1 MINVQILPE
10 PKSTKFSQQTF
21 NLKKRLSGKVLQ
33 SIDKTIKDFPN
44 RAERALSSA
53 GLKVKFIVVDK
64 FSDQEYKIE
73 IGTKGIIVFGG
84 STNGLFHGYQSLLQ
98 ILSQCESKIP
108 CGIIQDNPDIQTRS
122 YHLDLRSHK
131 FKIAYIKNLF
141 RELAKLKFNTVVI
154 EYQDTFPFSKEKFIT
169 GNMHFSKDQIA
180 ELNKAAEDV
189 GIELIPY
196 QNVLGQLDYILDL
209 EPYSNLSLKSTN
221 ISFGNRELDISN
233 NKAVKLM
240 SGLLDELSS
249 THTSKKIFLSALNNN
264 DACQNIDEDVQLCE
278 KKAAYLAGLAKLAA
292 KKGKTPIIWADLF
305 DKCPDIL
312 SELPEKTIIVTRHLS
327 TQTELSK
334 QIKLF
339 SDAGLNPAASGT
351 ILQSPDNEF
360 ARDTARSVQNIAEA
374 AKVAKKSPATG
385 LFVYSSTTI
394 DGAPMKPANGYSVD
408 FMSGTR
414 RMHINTTW
422 YSISAASEFS
432 WNASNPDEKSFASK
446 WPLFFFGINEKNLVQ
461 LQLLQSKDYFS
472 GATNAEITRDRKKII
487 KLISELKVPQK
498 KEILAFIDFYARL
511 AIHAVHVRQ
520 IFSHP
525 PKKQEIALLRGE
537 IARLKDKHSNIMKDS
552 LYSREISDEQKYL
565 FGHTEILLKRLV
577 RK

>member
-10 PKSTKFSQQTF
+10 PKSAKFSQQTL
-21 NLKKRLSGKVLQ
+21 NLKKKLSGKVLQ

-44 RAERALSSA
+44 RAERALSST

-131 FKIAYIKNLF
+131 FKAAYIKNIF

-169 GNMHFSKDQIA
+169 GNIHFSKDQIA
-180 ELNKAAEDV
+180 ELNKAAGDV

-196 QNVLGQLDYILDL
+196 QNVLGGLDYILDL
-209 EPYSNLSLKSTN
+209 EPYSNLSLKSNN
-221 ISFGNRELDISN
+221 ISFGSRKLDISN

-249 THTSKKIFLSALNNN
+249 THTSKKIFLSAMNNSACNNN
-264 DACQNIDEDVQLCE
+264 DDIQLSE
-278 KKAAYLAGLAKLAA
+278 KKAAYIATLAKSVA
-292 KKGKTPIIWADLF
+292 KKGQIPIVWADLF

-312 SELPEKTIIVTRHLS
+312 SELPEKTIIVTRHLT
-327 TQTELSK
+327 TQTELLK
-334 QIKLF
+334 QIKRF
-339 SDAGLNPAASGT
+339 NAAGLNPAASGT

-374 AKVAKKSPATG
+374 AKVVKKSPAKG
-385 LFVYSSTTI
+385 LFVYSATTT
-394 DGAPMKPANGYSVD
+394 DGAPTKPANGYSVD

-422 YSISAASEFS
+422 YSISAASEFA
-432 WNASNPDEKSFASK
+432 WNASNPDEKIFASK

-461 LQLLQSKDYFS
+461 IQLLQAKNYFS
-472 GATNAEITRDRKKII
+472 GATNAEITRDRKKTI
-487 KLISELKVPQK
+487 KLISELKTTQK
-498 KEILAFIDFYARL
+498 KEILDFIDFYARL

-525 PKKQEIALLRGE
+525 PKKQEIALLRNE
-537 IARLKDKHSNIMKDS
+537 ISRLKDKHSNIMKNS
-552 LYSREISDEQKYL
+552 LYNREISDEQKYL
-565 FGHTEILLKRLV
+565 FGHTELLLKRLA